1 MYRVIISIGLLL
13 LVVPGTGAQDP
24 VDFNTI
30 NRETYRL
37 YIAQEWDSVI
47 FMGKRALKQEM
58 DFYYLRMRLGI
69 ARYNQENYRK
79 AAGHFKKALEF
90 NHGDPVA
97 LEYLYYSRLFSG
109 QSEQAKLVRKQFKGD
124 LALKLSPPKGKII
137 EMVRGEYLYCQGL
150 NSDLLSDPDQLFSG
164 LPPGVQYVT
173 RRYSNAAISLSN
185 SITPGFR
192 LVHSYTYLSKT
203 NHQYYNDGLY
213 LLQLTDQH
221 VYQHQYYISPVVTLR
236 SGFTIM
242 PMFHLVS
249 VHYQAPVQIDQGYQ
263 GGNAQVLMGYLDT
276 LDYITGLEVRKG
288 IGNLDLQL
296 GTWYATLN
304 NTEQIQNR
312 LGFTWYLLGNL
323 NLYTGGFLNS
333 HYEITGTGSIRFI
346 PELLVGYAISERV
359 WLELNGSM
367 GEMSNYLERNGSIVY
382 NSFSDAIRKK
392 LTFTVSV
399 PVTEKGSLLYLGG
412 RWTSSES
419 TFYASDPVQNEITNS
434 ITYNALSIY
443 GGISWKF

>member
-13 LVVPGTGAQDP
+13 LVVQKTGAQDP
-24 VDFNTI
+24 VDFNTM

-37 YIAQEWDSVI
+37 YIARQWDSVI
-47 FMGKRALKQEM
+47 VMGKTALGQEM
-58 DFYYLRMRLGI
+58 DFFYLRMRMGI
-69 ARYNQENYRK
+69 ARYSLENYRK

-90 NHGDPVA
+90 NHGDPA
-97 LEYLYYSRLFSG
+97 AMEYLYYSRLFSG

-124 LALKLSPPKGKII
+124 LALRLPPSKGKVID
-137 EMVRGEYLYCQGL
+137 MVRGEYLYCQGL

-164 LPPGVQYVT
+164 LSPGVQYVS

-192 LVHSYTYLSKT
+192 LVHAYTFLSKT
-203 NHQYYNDGLY
+203 NHQYYNDGQY

-236 SGFTIM
+236 SGFTFM

-249 VHYQAPVQIDQGYQ
+249 VHYQAPVQIDPGYM
-263 GGNAQVLMGYLDT
+263 GGNPQVVMGYVDS
-276 LDYITGLEVRKG
+276 LDYVTGLEVRKG
-288 IGNLDLQL
+288 AGNLDLLL

-304 NTEQIQNR
+304 NSEQVQNR
-312 LGFTWYLLGNL
+312 LGITWYLLGNL
-323 NLYTGGFLNS
+323 NLYAGGFLNS
-333 HYEITGTGSIRFI
+333 HYETTGTGRIKFL
-346 PELLVGYAISERV
+346 PELLVGYAISDKV
-359 WLELNGSM
+359 WLELNGIM
-367 GEMSNYLERNGSIVY
+367 GEMSNYLEHNGSIVY
-382 NSFSDAIRKK
+382 NSFSDVIRKK

-412 RWTSSES
+412 RWTSNQSV
-419 TFYASDPVQNEITNS
+419 FYPFDPAQNEITNY